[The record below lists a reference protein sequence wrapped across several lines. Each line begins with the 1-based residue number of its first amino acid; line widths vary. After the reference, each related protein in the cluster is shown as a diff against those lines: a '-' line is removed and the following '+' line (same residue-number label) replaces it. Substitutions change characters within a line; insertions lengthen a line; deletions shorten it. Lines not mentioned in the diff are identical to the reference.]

1 MQTTDINSL
10 NQLTSQLTKRE
21 AELETKSQQLEYKS
35 QALQKL
41 QAQIEQLREDLTKKL
56 SSVASLTQ
64 TEAKQE
70 LLKQVDEQLKNEIAK
85 RIRQAEEQ
93 IKLTSDQKAK
103 QILIDAMVHGATDYV
118 AEYTVSSIKLPNEE
132 IKGRIIGREGR
143 NIRAFEQATGVE
155 IEMDETNELRLSSF
169 DSIRREIAR
178 TALLKLIADTRI
190 QPDRIEEIVFKTKK
204 EIDRIIM
211 ESGEQLCHSLK
222 VYNLP
227 LELVQLLGRYKFR
240 FSYGQNMIN
249 HTTEETKIGVSVA
262 QEVGADV
269 YLVRIACL
277 LHDIGKVV
285 TEDEG
290 SHVQLGVDLLKKFNL
305 PEIVINAVAEHHED
319 KPFSSDISRIV
330 WIADAISGARP
341 GARYEPHEDY
351 LKRMEKIEQIANNF
365 PGVLEAIAYQA
376 GREVRVLVKPNEI
389 SDNEL
394 TVLVY
399 KIAKELGKISDFAGQ
414 IKVTGIR
421 ETRATTLTS

>member
-143 NIRAFEQATGVE
+143 NIRAFEQATVVE

-190 QPDRIEEIVFKTKK
+190 QPYRIEEIV
-204 EIDRIIM
+204 
-211 ESGEQLCHSLK
+211 
-222 VYNLP
+222 
-227 LELVQLLGRYKFR
+227 
-240 FSYGQNMIN
+240 
-249 HTTEETKIGVSVA
+249 
-262 QEVGADV
+262 
-269 YLVRIACL
+269 
-277 LHDIGKVV
+277 
-285 TEDEG
+285 
-290 SHVQLGVDLLKKFNL
+290 
-305 PEIVINAVAEHHED
+305 
-319 KPFSSDISRIV
+319 
-330 WIADAISGARP
+330 
-341 GARYEPHEDY
+341 
-351 LKRMEKIEQIANNF
+351 
-365 PGVLEAIAYQA
+365 
-376 GREVRVLVKPNEI
+376 
-389 SDNEL
+389 
-394 TVLVY
+394 
-399 KIAKELGKISDFAGQ
+399 
-414 IKVTGIR
+414 
-421 ETRATTLTS
+421 